1 MYVKVAGQESQFGV
15 KSDVVT
21 LYLLCRLTYFQYTGA
36 ISEWNTDKC
45 LQVCNDEIRAH
56 TVCY

>member
-21 LYLLCRLTYFQYTGA
+21 LYGVSNRRP
-36 ISEWNTDKC
+36 I
-45 LQVCNDEIRAH
+45 
-56 TVCY
+56 